1 MRELQTRTSLSIS
14 KCQCCPHI
22 ETSQLICTENQLTGF
37 YMRKTLALNGLKWE
51 KLVDSK
57 LQLYQRYRQ
66 PFEWLLT
73 EKDTPWKN
81 YAERI
86 LL

>member
-1 MRELQTRTSLSIS
+1 MKE
-14 KCQCCPHI
+14 
-22 ETSQLICTENQLTGF
+22 
-37 YMRKTLALNGLKWE
+37 TLALNGLKWE